1 VAVQHNTTL
10 TWLELNNNTIGAEI
24 ISAIS
29 NTLARNVDLFPYQY
43 WLPCL
48 HVGFPQ
54 SCHKIIMATLLCN
67 RSMGN
72 FPALPDHVW
81 YLIFSFWQ
89 RKNL

>member
-1 VAVQHNTTL
+1 
-10 TWLELNNNTIGAEI
+10 
-24 ISAIS
+24 
-29 NTLARNVDLFPYQY
+29 VDLFPYQY